1 MERLTPSN
9 KKKYLEQAL
18 KAADWFVNSQLG
30 SYRPDWNA
38 DRGRYLYYYYIP
50 EKKYVAGINWT
61 LGRGMFVTT
70 EAYKITRSQRYLDS
84 AKLAANYLYTCMVL
98 DPHYPEINGLI
109 REFSPVFR
117 RGGVLDGAQAASG
130 LLMLERVTGDAE
142 YLRLGRAFC
151 DFLLRVFSPIK
162 GFPNWG
168 TLDGAGAAAL
178 EYSEPRMQWTV
189 AQAIAIP
196 LWHLYVRTGEER
208 YLTPV
213 VWAADRILETQQPDG
228 SFYNHPSI
236 RKTKAPEKFNQH
248 DGIGSGND
256 RFQIWN
262 DDAMM
267 VVLIGAYRAT
277 KISRYLD
284 AMVRY
289 ANWIMK
295 NAPIVRPY
303 AAFPIQANNVLDIGR
318 ESGNDWTP
326 WVLAHLDKHLLA
338 LQVSGTGDSSADGG
352 FRGEDE
358 EGNAG
363 IFGGTGLD
371 YVTTRVTCYAAG
383 TLFRLSGKGTGSGF
397 SADGL

>member
-1 MERLTPSN
+1 MATLIN
-9 KKKYLEQAL
+9 DDKKEYLARAL

-50 EKKYVAGINWT
+50 EKKHVPGINWT
-61 LGRGMFVTT
+61 HGRGLFVTT
-70 EAYKITRSQRYLDS
+70 EAYKITQDLRYLDS

-98 DPHYPEINGLI
+98 DPHYPEVNGMI

-117 RGGVLDGAQAASG
+117 RGGLLDGAQAASG

-151 DFLLRVFSPIK
+151 DFLLRCFSPVK

-168 TLDGAGAAAL
+168 SLDGVGPAAL

-236 RKTKAPEKFNQH
+236 EKTKAPEKFNQH
-248 DGIGSGND
+248 DGIGEGND

-277 KISRYLD
+277 KIKRYLD
-284 AMVRY
+284 AMVAY
-289 ANWIMK
+289 AGWIMK
-295 NAPIVRPY
+295 NAPILRPY
-303 AAFPIQANNVLDIGR
+303 VAFPIQANNVLDIGK
-318 ESGNDWTP
+318 ESGHDWTP
-326 WVLAHLDKHLLA
+326 WVLSHLDKHLLA
-338 LQVSGTGDSSADGG
+338 LQVSGTGDPCADGG

-358 EGNAG
+358 EGDAG